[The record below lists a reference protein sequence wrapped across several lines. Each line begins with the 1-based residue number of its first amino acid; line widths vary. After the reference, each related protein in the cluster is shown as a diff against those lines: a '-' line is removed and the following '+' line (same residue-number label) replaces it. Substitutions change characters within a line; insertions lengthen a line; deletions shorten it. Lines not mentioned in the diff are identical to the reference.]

1 MHPNIYV
8 INNDMD
14 DQIFGWMILVSD
26 SRCHIVDLEC
36 PKVSYKDQQ
45 MMLGVYLVLVTLHGQ
60 FTTTLNKNA
69 YTKYQ

>member
-1 MHPNIYV
+1 M
-8 INNDMD
+8 NNH
-14 DQIFGWMILVSD
+14 LVSD

>member
-14 DQIFGWMILVSD
+14 DQIFGWMILVND

-45 MMLGVYLVLVTLHGQ
+45 MMLGVYDTSVGD
-60 FTTTLNKNA
+60 TTRTIYN
-69 YTKYQ
+69 YTK